1 MKKWKTIWKIK
12 RRKIKRHI
20 AEKLK
25 EYKYK
30 KAKKQLYLVELCT
43 HVSIEKN
50 LNIRREDI
58 EEKLCAELAKKIMPY
73 LEVKDIVWI
82 PQTKTERIYAAVKF
96 AVQIDGNI
104 YEKKK

>member
-58 EEKLCAELAKKIMPY
+58 EEKLCAELAKKLCHI
-73 LEVKDIVWI
+73 
-82 PQTKTERIYAAVKF
+82 
-96 AVQIDGNI
+96 
-104 YEKKK
+104 

>member
-12 RRKIKRHI
+12 RRKTKQHI
-20 AEKLK
+20 DKKLK

-30 KAKKQLYLVELCT
+30 KTKKQLYLVELCT
-43 HVSIEKN
+43 HISVEKN
-50 LNIRREDI
+50 LNIKRKDI

-73 LEVKDIVWI
+73 VEVKDIIWI
-82 PQTKTERIYAAVKF
+82 PRTKTERIYAAVKI

-104 YEKKK
+104 YEKRK

>member
-30 KAKKQLYLVELCT
+30 KTKKQLYLVELCT

-82 PQTKTERIYAAVKF
+82 PQTKTERIYAAVKI